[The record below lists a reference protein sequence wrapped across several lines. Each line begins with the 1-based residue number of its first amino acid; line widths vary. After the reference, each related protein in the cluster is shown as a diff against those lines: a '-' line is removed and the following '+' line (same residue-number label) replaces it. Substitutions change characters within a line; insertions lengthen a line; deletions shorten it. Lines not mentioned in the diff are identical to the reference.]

1 MRTIPSRRGMLSLL
15 GSIVTV
21 TVAACSAH
29 PAGNVAGPRGRA
41 AMTPA
46 ATAQAI
52 SPAAPTPSTTPAA
65 AGVQNLVVTPSVL
78 SELQAAYVAYM
89 QFPPS
94 DIAGTAPNSVYY
106 AYEPATGSYW
116 AMATFVESATASLNT
131 TVDMQDGS
139 NTGMFSETS
148 GGAWQVV
155 REGVPPGCGLLQF
168 FPAAVIA
175 AWALPTP
182 ICPEAPPG

>member
-1 MRTIPSRRGMLSLL
+1 MRAIPNRRAMLALL
-15 GSIVTV
+15 GLITTA

-29 PAGNVAGPRGRA
+29 TAGSVTGPAGPA
-41 AMTPA
+41 ATTPA

-52 SPAAPTPSTTPAA
+52 SPSPPAPSTAPAA

-106 AYEPATGSYW
+106 AYDPATGTYW
-116 AMATFVESATASLNT
+116 AMATFVESATASFNT
-131 TVDMQDGS
+131 TVDMQDGG
-139 NTGMFSETS
+139 NTGMFSEPS

-155 REGVPPGCGLLQF
+155 REGVPPGCGMLQF
-168 FPAAVIA
+168 YPTAVIT

-182 ICPEAPPG
+182 VCPMATPG